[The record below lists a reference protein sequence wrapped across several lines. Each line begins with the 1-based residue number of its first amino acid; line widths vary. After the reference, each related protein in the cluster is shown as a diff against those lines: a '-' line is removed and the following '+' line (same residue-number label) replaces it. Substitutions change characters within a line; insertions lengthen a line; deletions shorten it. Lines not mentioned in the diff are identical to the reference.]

1 MMSMQDVLA
10 IQELFD
16 ALQQAHLRSITREE
30 ERGMISF
37 SSRRKAIERVGMPEV
52 RQIIPELRPLLMMM
66 RIIKEGV

>member
-1 MMSMQDVLA
+1 MQDVLA

>member
-1 MMSMQDVLA
+1 MQDVLA

-37 SSRRKAIERVGMPEV
+37 SSRRKAIERGWSARGAPVSSS
-52 RQIIPELRPLLMMM
+52 PL
-66 RIIKEGV
+66 